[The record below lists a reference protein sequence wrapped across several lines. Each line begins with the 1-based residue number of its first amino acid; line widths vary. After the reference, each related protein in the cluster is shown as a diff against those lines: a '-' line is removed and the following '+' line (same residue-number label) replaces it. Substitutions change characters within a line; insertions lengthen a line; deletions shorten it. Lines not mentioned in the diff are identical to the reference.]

1 VRSRN
6 HGEASK
12 NFSFAKASGQK
23 DGGAD
28 DNLRI
33 RHVMATKMEATS
45 MWVPGSPILKHFR
58 ARPSLGDPSCSCSQ
72 FPNRRLHCGIVG
84 KAIGSA
90 GQPQSLKMGLQDIPS
105 AAKSPSLCSS
115 HRAASAP
122 QPAWERGMRRIGSR
136 HYLRNMATHSI
147 QKPIKHQRRGRD
159 ARLHPSCGPPGIP
172 DGPPFSSEPPMF
184 IDFDGSLRIFL
195 RSRKD

>member
-1 VRSRN
+1 MRSRN

-12 NFSFAKASGQK
+12 NLSFAMASGQK

-45 MWVPGSPILKHFR
+45 MCVPGSPILKHFR
-58 ARPSLGDPSCSCSQ
+58 ARCCLVKETLPWGSLVLLLAVSESSSALWNRGGGHAISGPTTELEDGPAGHTLCSQ
-72 FPNRRLHCGIVG
+72 V
-84 KAIGSA
+84 
-90 GQPQSLKMGLQDIPS
+90 SL
-105 AAKSPSLCSS
+105 ACSS

-136 HYLRNMATHSI
+136 HSLRNMAAHSI
-147 QKPIKHQRRGRD
+147 QKTNQAPKAWPRCQAASLVRS
-159 ARLHPSCGPPGIP
+159 ARNS
-172 DGPPFSSEPPMF
+172 
-184 IDFDGSLRIFL
+184 
-195 RSRKD
+195 